1 MESRILKKI
10 RRLNWVLSETTT
22 GNLSYS
28 DLSVILKEVINAN
41 VYIADRD
48 GNILG
53 VSYKNAEDSSTILDE
68 KGAERLLADHNQ
80 KFLSLEETAANSCGE
95 DVLEFTD
102 DDYGLADKFHCIIPS
117 FCGGQRMGTLIA
129 ARHNEKFDEVD
140 IALCE
145 YGATVVGLEIRRNMN
160 LIEERQNA
168 MKAAVD
174 MAIDTLSFSEK
185 EALSKILA
193 EFDEDEGLVVASK
206 IASKYSITN
215 SVIVNALRK
224 LESAG
229 VLKSRS
235 LGVKGTRLKITN
247 PYFREKGE
255 KLSL

>member
-80 KFLSLEETAANSCGE
+80 KFLSLEETAANLCGE

-117 FCGGQRMGTLIA
+117 LCGGQRMGTLIA

-145 YGATVVGLEIRRNMN
+145 YGATVVGLE
-160 LIEERQNA
+160 
-168 MKAAVD
+168 
-174 MAIDTLSFSEK
+174 
-185 EALSKILA
+185 KIGRA
-193 EFDEDEGLVVASK
+193 HV
-206 IASKYSITN
+206 
-215 SVIVNALRK
+215 
-224 LESAG
+224 
-229 VLKSRS
+229 
-235 LGVKGTRLKITN
+235 
-247 PYFREKGE
+247 
-255 KLSL
+255 